1 MLILNLIQDVSASPH
16 LPFRNPHSAI
26 RIPQSA
32 IRIRL
37 DRPRPAR
44 YTNRWHTNNS
54 EEHTLT
60 PIDTTKKSSVDQL
73 NAAARDMRA
82 YALVAIHAAGTGHP
96 GGSLSVMDY
105 TAALFCSEMNL
116 EPSDPKWQ
124 CRDRVIYSGG
134 HKAPALYVG
143 LAAAGYYDMDD
154 VVTLR
159 KCGSPFQGH
168 PHCLKLTGVEVSTG
182 SLGQGLGIGVGQAL
196 ALRLDDCDARV
207 YVVMGDGEQQ
217 EGSVWEA
224 AMSASNFKVD
234 NLCAFVDK
242 NRLQIDGWVADVMNI
257 DPLAD
262 KYRAFGWHAI
272 EIDGHDMKQILAAL
286 DEARAT
292 KGKPTVIIG
301 HTVKGKGVSFMENQ
315 AGWHGAATKDREQLD
330 AALADIGSPA
340 LPKAKVD
347 ELLAAADRWAKD
359 IEAEIEAGHPHF
371 PRSYWWNDG
380 DDMKVEMDPT
390 RMGFGRALKRIGDD
404 ERICTLHADIS
415 KSICITDF
423 EADHPERLN
432 RVFSTGIAEQNM
444 MQVAAGLALN
454 GKIPITGTYGVFA
467 SGRPWD
473 QIRTT
478 ICYGNLNVKIAGA
491 HGGISVGQDG
501 ATHQSL
507 EEISLMYVLPNMHL
521 EVPCDSVETEKATE
535 ACVLD
540 VTGPAYIRYAREATP
555 VVTTSATP
563 YKFGF
568 ANVIRFR
575 GEKSD
580 FIDAF
585 EHVLST
591 EYKNERETLAII
603 ACGPM
608 VPEAMR
614 AAWILKREK
623 GIETRILNVHT
634 IKPLDKAAIIAAAED
649 IGTIITAE
657 EHQVGGFG
665 NIIAGAAATRLIPP
679 GIIPGGII
687 PGGTVKPLRFA
698 QIGVADTFGESGM
711 PWELMKL
718 FKLTAEDIAAKAI
731 EMLG

>member
-1 MLILNLIQDVSASPH
+1 MA
-16 LPFRNPHSAI
+16 
-26 RIPQSA
+26 
-32 IRIRL
+32 
-37 DRPRPAR
+37 
-44 YTNRWHTNNS
+44 
-54 EEHTLT
+54 
-60 PIDTTKKSSVDQL
+60 PIDTAKKLSVEEL

-105 TAALFCSEMNL
+105 TAALFLSEMNL
-116 EPSDPKWQ
+116 DPKDPKWPR
-124 CRDRVIYSGG
+124 RDRVIYSGG

-143 LAAAGYYDMDD
+143 LGAAGYYNIDD
-154 VVTLR
+154 IITLR

-182 SLGQGLGIGVGQAL
+182 SLGQGLGIGVGQGL

-224 AMSASNFKVD
+224 AMSASNFKLD

-242 NRLQIDGWVADVMNI
+242 NRLQIDGLVEDVMNI
-257 DPLAD
+257 DPLAE

-272 EIDGHDMKQILAAL
+272 EIDGNDMEQILLAL
-286 DEARAT
+286 EEARAT

-301 HTVKGKGVSFMENQ
+301 HTVKGKGVSFMENV
-315 AGWHGAATKDREQLD
+315 AGWHGVATKDRDQLD
-330 AALADIGSPA
+330 AALADIASPA

-347 ELLAAADRWAKD
+347 ELLATADKWGRDMEAQIDAK
-359 IEAEIEAGHPHF
+359 HPQF

-380 DDMKVEMDPT
+380 EDMKVKMDPT

-423 EADHPERLN
+423 EADNPERLN
-432 RVFSTGIAEQNM
+432 RVFSVGIAEQNM
-444 MQVAAGLALN
+444 MQVAAGLAIT

-491 HGGISVGQDG
+491 HGGVSVGQDG
-501 ATHQSL
+501 ATHQAL

-521 EVPCDSVETEKATE
+521 AVPCDSVETDKSTE
-535 ACVLD
+535 ACVLGVD
-540 VTGPAYIRYAREATP
+540 GPAYIRYAREATP
-555 VVTTSATP
+555 IVTTSSTP
-563 YKFGF
+563 YKFGI

-575 GEKSD
+575 GEKPE

-585 EHVLST
+585 EHKLST
-591 EYKNERETLAII
+591 EYKNEGESLAII

-608 VPEAMR
+608 VTEAMR
-614 AAWILKREK
+614 AAWILKSEK
-623 GIETRILNVHT
+623 GIETRVINIHT
-634 IKPLDKAAIIAAAED
+634 VKPLDKAAILAAAEE

-665 NIIAGAAATRLIPP
+665 NIIAGVAATRAKSDK
-679 GIIPGGII
+679 
-687 PGGTVKPLRFA
+687 VLRIE
-698 QIGVADTFGESGM
+698 QIGVMDTFGESGM

-718 FKLTAEDIAAKAI
+718 FKLTAEDIGEKAM
-731 EMLG
+731 EMLS